1 MKIESMMVEK
11 TIQAAKALYGQEI
24 NSDMVQLQKT
34 KKEFQGHYTLVV
46 FPFLKMSRKG
56 PEQTAGEIGA
66 WFLENVSAVSSYN
79 VIKGFLNIVISISSW
94 LDMLND
100 INSDS
105 EFGVRHATSDS
116 PLFMVEYSSPNT
128 NKPLHLG
135 HVRNN
140 LLG

>member
-11 TIQAAKALYGQEI
+11 TIQAVKALYGQEI

-46 FPFLKMSRKG
+46 FPFLKMSRKS

-105 EFGVRHATSDS
+105 GPRIRNASPDT
-116 PLFMVEYSSPNT
+116 PLFRVAYVSSCTTATLNM
-128 NKPLHLG
+128 G
-135 HVRNN
+135 QA
-140 LLG
+140 